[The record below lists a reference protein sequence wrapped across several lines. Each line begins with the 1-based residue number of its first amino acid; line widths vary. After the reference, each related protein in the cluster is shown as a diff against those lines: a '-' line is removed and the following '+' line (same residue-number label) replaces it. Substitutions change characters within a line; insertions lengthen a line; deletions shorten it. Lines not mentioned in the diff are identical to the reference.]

1 MPTAETFRVRQ
12 PGGAITL
19 RLPEQELTVEPDGRE
34 ERAVCC
40 LDKAVAVLRTWHRQ
54 QQLQQEKERADGG

>member
-1 MPTAETFRVRQ
+1 MPTAEETYRVRQ

-19 RLPEQELTVEPDGRE
+19 HLPERELTVEPDGRD
-34 ERAVCC
+34 AYPVCC

-54 QQLQQEKERADGG
+54 QQLRKERTDGN

>member
-19 RLPEQELTVEPDGRE
+19 HLPERELTVTVDGRE
-34 ERAVCC
+34 GEYEVCC

-54 QQLQQEKERADGG
+54 NQLRKKRDGD